1 MTIGI
6 KKIIFSFIIFFFIT
20 GLAYSKTIKSIHNG
34 TYKISEKYVVITN
47 FNMDDVMK
55 VMEEENFGNMEAF
68 KELLSETNI
77 GDANIEYIF
86 NPDTID
92 TDGSNINIISQNIGD
107 IGDLKLN
114 NSTMKEICSMSEGY
128 FSEIWGRKIS
138 FAECKKSNTVPKGAI
153 GWFILAKNI
162 EGMDIYQYNSIYK
175 DGFNIIITLTCL
187 QKRCKEWNSDHIKV
201 VKTFKRN

>member
-1 MTIGI
+1 MIIGI

-47 FNMDDVMK
+47 FNMDDVME
-55 VMEEENFGNMEAF
+55 VMEEENFGNKKAF
-68 KELLSETNI
+68 KELLNQTNI
-77 GDANIEYIF
+77 AANIEYIF
-86 NPDTID
+86 NPDTAD
-92 TDGSNINIISQNIGD
+92 TEGSNINIISQEVGA
-107 IGDLKLN
+107 IGDLKLD
-114 NSTMKEICSMSEGY
+114 NSTMKELCSMSESY
-128 FSEIWGRKIS
+128 FSEIWGRKIN
-138 FAECKKSNTVPKGAI
+138 FTECKKSNIVPKGAI

-187 QKRCKEWNSDHIKV
+187 QKHCRKWNSDHIKV
-201 VKTFKRN
+201 VTTFKRN

>member
-1 MTIGI
+1 MIIGI

-55 VMEEENFGNMEAF
+55 VMEEENFGNMKAF

-107 IGDLKLN
+107 ISDLKLN

-128 FSEIWGRKIS
+128 FSEIWGRKIN
-138 FAECKKSNTVPKGAI
+138 FTECKKSNIVPKGAI

-175 DGFNIIITLTCL
+175 DGFNIIITLTCS

>member
-1 MTIGI
+1 MIIGL
-6 KKIIFSFIIFFFIT
+6 KKIIFSFIILFFIT

-114 NSTMKEICSMSEGY
+114 NSTMKEICSMSEDY
-128 FSEIWGRKIS
+128 FSQIWAQKIS
-138 FAECKKSNTVPKGAI
+138 FTECKKSNTVPKGAI

-162 EGMDIYQYNSIYK
+162 AGFDIYQFNSIYK
-175 DGFNIIITLTCL
+175 NGFNIIVTLTCAPT
-187 QKRCKEWNSDHIKV
+187 KCREWNSDHIKIV
-201 VKTFKRN
+201 RTFKRN